1 MPERVIAHL
10 ENEVKKKK
18 GGEGVISMSQLE
30 AEAPEESED
39 VLRVVKKHA
48 KRFVQHYKEEGLSPE
63 ERSQRSKKR
72 RIRLLSQNGSVQTDG
87 VSEERSH
94 VSTESGDHDFDDEEN
109 IADELIQRWKES
121 EWGKAWR
128 HRRAKKKGLDM
139 SLSSGHWIGGSFE
152 VGTLLGVNL
161 LNPPTETQPRAVSIK
176 HTPSD
181 ENPNLP
187 STSRSV
193 KSAPERS
200 GPAFSLGSHSLNL
213 PDDNRSLRSNI
224 DSSTGLLAVPKL
236 SPIHTDPK
244 GKQRAVHYAEPPPEL
259 HVEPPPPV
267 SPQVVLSRTES
278 ELDPTSSQAA
288 MFSPVL
294 SSPGALNWGDVLMRD
309 RMLVRVAYS
318 KLEALSTK
326 FDDSIHRTTRGLQYE
341 ACAEFMVVWRKDL
354 IELYEDHST
363 PGKEM
368 LVGRKHLAYVIPL
381 KSSRTNLSLYSFVDL
396 TFCLTCPPTSTRVT
410 QAGGSRRIFNR
421 AKEGTNIFIFKHK
434 TRSRAWDWTWQLW
447 RYLGGQLPPTIEIHN
462 PKMNSTVTIDIP
474 YRLQIDNQELYAMFT
489 RENLVELCM
498 ESLSKVPDWF
508 SLVEHEI
515 TEQGKRLELCW
526 RRDAHLDWLWMDE
539 DVYGK
544 SRPWATLAGLAVKQS
559 SRPASLEIRLTSH
572 APTHYHLKNDTKIE
586 EPPSIEGYVERIR
599 PNTQTK
605 QALYL
610 STHCSLLFINHTH
623 EANPPLPPGL
633 ALTTQDLDSWVRGL
647 HAGELLRGAN
657 QGVPSCASGRA
668 PGAGTPEDMW
678 STEEVCTLDD
688 DEDEGGEQILPT
700 QDRSIVKM
708 RRCFELLLNTG
719 QVIRFEVHSRKVA
732 IEWVNRL
739 RALVVF
745 WKYKRRINAKEEI
758 ELAQARRPR
767 LTPQIRVCQKEEY
780 PPEPPADMSA
790 PYSAMD
796 NLYNWC
802 IIDGCSPITKVSKLH
817 MRKGLRG
824 QYKLMSVAL
833 VAGHLVRFRI
843 KPNSAMHMGG
853 AKKIN
858 LLDAYVIS
866 GYFAAMNLPSGQFKA
881 NAPSAPRRYL
891 DGLETDDRDEDML
904 FMLWYRPH
912 PPATDAAKAP
922 TIAATPSKS
931 VPRLSAK
938 HKMLVFRTRSR
949 IERDAWCWA
958 LTTEIEKIARVQ
970 TEREVK
976 LRDTGNLIDLSK

>member
-1 MPERVIAHL
+1 MATSPVQVLPPTA
-10 ENEVKKKK
+10 KKLKPITPTSATFAK
-18 GGEGVISMSQLE
+18 SAVVRQFWRRRRRRK
-30 AEAPEESED
+30 SED

-72 RIRLLSQNGSVQTDG
+72 R
-87 VSEERSH
+87 ERSH
-94 VSTESGDHDFDDEEN
+94 VSTIETESGDHDFDDEEN
-109 IADELIQRWKES
+109 IADELIQR
-121 EWGKAWR
+121 
-128 HRRAKKKGLDM
+128 
-139 SLSSGHWIGGSFE
+139 FE

-161 LNPPTETQPRAVSIK
+161 LNPPTETQPRAVSMK

-193 KSAPERS
+193 KSAPEPS
-200 GPAFSLGSHSLNL
+200 GATLTLARDSWRCRNSLL
-213 PDDNRSLRSNI
+213 
-224 DSSTGLLAVPKL
+224 STLTPKE
-236 SPIHTDPK
+236 SR
-244 GKQRAVHYAEPPPEL
+244 GQVHYAEPPPEL

-288 MFSPVL
+288 MFSPY
-294 SSPGALNWGDVLMRD
+294 

-515 TEQGKRLELCW
+515 TDQGKRLELCW

-657 QGVPSCASGRA
+657 QVMHATGICDLKTVVLVRRAFQVVPPVVHQEQA
-668 PGAGTPEDMW
+668 PPEDMW

-858 LLDAYVIS
+858 LVRRL
-866 GYFAAMNLPSGQFKA
+866 
-881 NAPSAPRRYL
+881 RYL

-904 FMLWYRPH
+904 LMLWYRPH

-931 VPRLSAK
+931 VPPLSAK